1 MNAGLA
7 RGTHHWN
14 WETFREG
21 MEYTV
26 GGIAWARFGAGVGY
40 SPYKLKPS
48 TLEEFSNKIPFEDQG
63 SAKIFRERFQGKTDV
78 GTFRGRQTSP
88 WQEHFN
94 LGQYHERVIAITQDG
109 KVFFNEFYS
118 GVEHGVENNLSKYI
132 SQAAGRRSEFAY
144 VGVKNE
150 FNGNVF
156 RILNPRSLAAHSEY
170 DSGNFVEGSARY
182 NRYRNN
188 CQGHAAAVREALGF

>member
-26 GGIAWARFGAGVGY
+26 GGIAWARFGAGIGY
-40 SPYKLKPS
+40 SPYKLKAS
-48 TLEEFSNKIPFEDQG
+48 TLEDFSDDVTLEHGG
-63 SAKIFRERFQGKTDV
+63 SAKVFRERFEGKTDM
-78 GTFRGRQTSP
+78 GTLKGRQTSP

-109 KVFFNEFYS
+109 KVYFSEFYE
-118 GVEHGVENNLSKYI
+118 GIETGTETLQNYLEE
-132 SQAAGRRSEFAY
+132 AAERRSEFAF
-144 VGVKNE
+144 VGVKRD
-150 FNGNVF
+150 FSITAF
-156 RILNPRSLAAHSEY
+156 RNANPRNLPLNFEY
-170 DSGNFVEGSARY
+170 GTGKFRANRSWY
-182 NRYRNN
+182 NKFSNN
-188 CQGHAAAVREALGF
+188 CQYHAAGVHAELFP